1 MVYSTPNLAWAIPPA
16 GYPYLHKP
24 ARETDMERSENPT
37 KPTMGPAAVAEAP
50 VQALIDEIK
59 AMPAPDLQESRMAND
74 SFDAD
79 LIVIGAGPGGYVAA
93 IRAAQLGA
101 KVIVVEK
108 EYLGGT
114 CLNWGCIPS
123 KALIASVERL
133 QHVKH
138 ADKLGVKV
146 EGNVSI
152 DFDAVMA
159 RKNKIVETQRGGV
172 GFLFKKNGIRHVEGF
187 ASFEDAHTITVEK
200 DGQKQTLKAKNF
212 VLAMGSSVIHIPVPG
227 LEGGREQGVWTSDDA
242 VTAPFIPK
250 RMVILGGGAVGCEFG
265 YVFNGMGSE
274 VTLVE
279 MMPQLLPMPS
289 VDAEL
294 GIELGRVLGRQG
306 IKVKTGSTIEK
317 AERAGDVWKVSVKT
331 GDTVE
336 VIEVDV
342 VLLGVGRKANV
353 EGMNLE
359 KIGVQMHKRGV
370 QIVDDTL
377 KTHVPNIYAI
387 GDVTGRIQLAHMASH
402 EGIVAVTNAVT
413 GAEKK
418 VDYKVVP
425 NCVYTSPEVSSV
437 GLTEAE
443 AKEKGYDVKTGKFAF
458 RPLGKA
464 MATGEQDGFVKVV
477 VDRKYGEVLGVHM
490 IGAHVTDMI
499 HEGAVAI
506 KLEATLDYMVDTI
519 HAHPTMSEAVLEAF
533 EDAAGHAI
541 HKV

>member
-1 MVYSTPNLAWAIPPA
+1 MEPTNLPS
-16 GYPYLHKP
+16 KP
-24 ARETDMERSENPT
+24 LS
-37 KPTMGPAAVAEAP
+37 GPAAVAEAP
-50 VQALIDEIK
+50 VKALIEEIS
-59 AMPAPDLQESRMAND
+59 AMPTPEQQESRMAND

-146 EGNVSI
+146 EGNVSL

-159 RKNKIVETQRGGV
+159 RKDKIVQTQRGGV
-172 GFLFKKNGIRHVEGF
+172 GMLFKKNGIRHVEGF

-200 DGQKQTLKAKNF
+200 DGQKQTLKGKNF

-227 LEGGREQGVWTSDDA
+227 LDGGREQNVWTSDDA

-279 MMPQLLPMPS
+279 MMDRLLPMPG
-289 VDAEL
+289 VDSEL
-294 GIELGRVLGRQG
+294 GVELGKVLGRQG
-306 IKVKTGSTIEK
+306 IKVKTSSTIEK
-317 AERAGDVWKVSVKT
+317 AVRSGDGWKVTIKS
-331 GDTVE
+331 GDKVE
-336 VIEVDV
+336 EIEVDV
-342 VLLGVGRKANV
+342 VLLGVGRKANT

-370 QIVDDTL
+370 QVADDTL
-377 KTHVPNIYAI
+377 VTHVPNIYAI
-387 GDVTGRIQLAHMASH
+387 GDVTGRVQLAHVASH
-402 EGIVAVTNAVT
+402 EGIVAVTNAIT
-413 GAEKK
+413 GSKK
-418 VDYKVVP
+418 PVDYKVIP

-437 GLTEAE
+437 GLTEAD
-443 AKEKGYDVKTGKFAF
+443 AKEKGYDVKTGKFHF

-541 HKV
+541 HKI